1 MFGVRGNRVN
11 ILITSWFISV
21 CYLALNWAAASYT
34 AFRLAERF
42 GIEVNLA
49 VKIVLIL
56 AIAGITLAVSV
67 YGHATIVRLYQP
79 LALVLTAVFVVMAVF
94 VLGRADWGYQPAEPL
109 HGTGLWAVV
118 AAGLAIVASAP
129 LSYTNSADFA
139 RYLPSNT
146 SPVAV
151 AGWTTLGAF
160 VPSVLTTGLGA
171 LAATA
176 LNMAD
181 PETAL
186 EGVLPSWFIPV
197 FLIAVIVGTMANN
210 AMTAYSSGLALQA
223 VGLRLRRSRSVLLD
237 GSIGAAM
244 TMYALLVSN
253 FLDTVSNMMQLVVT
267 VMDPFW
273 HPHTVDGTPY
283 SYAGLTEH
291 GMLGKIGVNSA
302 GLGLFFNILGHRD
315 DAPAGVPVHVLAA
328 AVLGTAGSVGEALD
342 LLRAAPISTSGAFT
356 LLDTATAMCAELSP
370 RGVSVI
376 PPRNGYLPHTNH
388 FLDARNTPFEKPGLY
403 DPDSQ
408 DRLRLIESR
417 LESCPIPE
425 RAEDLVSYLQS
436 DPGQP
441 QLCCVPAPGAA
452 FGQRWAT
459 LATVLLEP
467 EHRRVRIL
475 AGTPLEARD
484 GTWHTLHAAEVAAL

>member
-1 MFGVRGNRVN
+1 MAPTTAEPAATPGLLPTADQAGRVETHGIDYIPETERHGRARELFAVWAAPNVGYLALVVGGTLILMGLSLWQALAVIVVGNLFSVLTGLVAASGPASGTPSEVITRAMFGIRGNRVN
-11 ILITSWFISV
+11 ILVASWFISV

-79 LALVLTAVFVVMAVF
+79 LALVLTGVFGVMAVF

-109 HGTGLWAVV
+109 HGIALWAAV

-139 RYLPSNT
+139 RYLPSTT

-176 LNMAD
+176 LNMTD

-186 EGVLPSWFIPV
+186 EGILPSWFIPV
-197 FLIAVIVGTMANN
+197 FLISVIVGTMANN

-237 GSIGAAM
+237 GSLGAAM

-267 VMDPFW
+267 VMGPVMAVYVADVLW
-273 HPHTVDGTPY
+273 RRNKYDGPGLSDETSASPY
-283 SYAGLTEH
+283 WYTA
-291 GMLGKIGVNSA
+291 GVNWA
-302 GLGLFFNILGHRD
+302 GAI
-315 DAPAGVPVHVLAA
+315 
-328 AVLGTAGSVGEALD
+328 AVLVGIGLS
-342 LLRAAPISTSGAFT
+342 LL
-356 LLDTATAMCAELSP
+356 
-370 RGVSVI
+370 
-376 PPRNGYLPHTNH
+376 
-388 FLDARNTPFEKPGLY
+388 
-403 DPDSQ
+403 
-408 DRLRLIESR
+408 
-417 LESCPIPE
+417 
-425 RAEDLVSYLQS
+425 
-436 DPGQP
+436 
-441 QLCCVPAPGAA
+441 CV
-452 FGQRWAT
+452 
-459 LATVLLEP
+459 
-467 EHRRVRIL
+467 
-475 AGTPLEARD
+475 
-484 GTWHTLHAAEVAAL
+484 AAEVYTGPIAKAIGGVDLSLPVGLLVPAVLYVALMGRYKQVAR